1 MKHKGTRMTKTEY
14 ITMDYK
20 GNVENC
26 VQIEIKRSLQL
37 GNTTETSS

>member
-1 MKHKGTRMTKTEY
+1 
-14 ITMDYK
+14 MDYK

-37 GNTTETSS
+37 GNTTETSSWK